1 MNAPTSHARAHLAD
15 PHAVGLEAMTPEQ
28 FGLSMD
34 RWVAAGRPLSGEA
47 LAYIAAIYREI
58 PA

>member
-1 MNAPTSHARAHLAD
+1 MNAPTIARAHLPD
-15 PHAVGLEAMTPEQ
+15 PVALALEAMTPEQ
-28 FGLSMD
+28 FGQSMG
-34 RWVAAGRPLSGEA
+34 RWVEHGRPLSGEA

>member
-1 MNAPTSHARAHLAD
+1 MTTPATRAHAHLAD
-15 PHAVGLEAMTPEQ
+15 PHALALEAMTPEQ
-28 FGLSMD
+28 FGQSMD